1 MDKYLGTTYGQY
13 ILQDNLQVQRSNH
26 RKPLCLE
33 PRCTQW
39 QQIGQST
46 LNSSIQLVPKHY
58 SLTSC
63 GAPTRLKTTE
73 LGNKSRFLL
82 LLLFVFNYFL

>member
-1 MDKYLGTTYGQY
+1 MANIYFRTTYKY
-13 ILQDNLQVQRSNH
+13 NAATTER
-26 RKPLCLE
+26 PLCLE